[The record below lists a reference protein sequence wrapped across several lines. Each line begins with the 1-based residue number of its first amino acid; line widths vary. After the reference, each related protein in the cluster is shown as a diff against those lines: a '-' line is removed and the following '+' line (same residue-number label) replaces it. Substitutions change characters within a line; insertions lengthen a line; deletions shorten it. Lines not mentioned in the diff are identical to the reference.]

1 MGIISPT
8 FTFLQLEVK
17 FQRDPDETAFE
28 VIKKLMVGDRSS

>member
-17 FQRDPDETAFE
+17 FQRDSDETAFE
-28 VIKKLMVGDRSS
+28 VIEKLMVGDRSN